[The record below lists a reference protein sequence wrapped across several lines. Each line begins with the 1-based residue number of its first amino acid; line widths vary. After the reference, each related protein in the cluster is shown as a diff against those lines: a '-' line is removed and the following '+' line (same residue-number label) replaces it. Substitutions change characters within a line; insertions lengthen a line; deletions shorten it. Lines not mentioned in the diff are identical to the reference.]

1 MNIFIKYL
9 DGTDDALSGY
19 LKSLKGGKA
28 SMSGYKAYCKQAGI
42 ETKAFGASS
51 KAAAIGVTAL
61 NTAINMLISLGIGL
75 VIQGIITGITHLI
88 NASDE
93 AIEKANELTNAF
105 NEFRQ
110 TNSDNID
117 KLQSLKEE
125 FETLSH
131 GVSRYGENISLTAD
145 EYDRYKQIVQTIVD
159 ISPALSEGYSIEN
172 GYLADKNELI
182 ERAIELQEQQYK
194 SELRQI
200 TTTEKLSEVIK
211 GYAASYDKLKN
222 SDILTTDTDYFSTLS
237 AAQAAAATAVEV
249 GSSDGVYFYGENV
262 CVVTDSAADLY
273 IIQPDKTLKAVG
285 TVVLGDDKSIEIV
298 DGKVTLKG
306 FNSATAGQQPRINA
320 AGTALEWY
328 TPDTST
334 VSGLADTVAGHT
346 QDIQNL
352 QTGKADKA
360 TTLEGYGITDAMTA
374 TAIAEAIQTAIA
386 ATGHASFKK
395 VGTVPTA
402 AEAQDNVLYLVMNAD
417 TGFYDIYAKVE
428 NEVVRLDDVSVNL
441 DGYSTTEQMNE
452 AIATAIANKVDKVD
466 GKGLSTEDFT
476 TALKE
481 KLVALPDDAEA
492 NFVKSVSDEF
502 TVSAEGKLEVK
513 EVAQAKVTGLPDALA
528 GKVDKVEGKGL
539 STNDFTDEAKAKL
552 DGVEAGANQNL
563 IEIVK
568 LNGAALD
575 ISEKAVNIPV
585 AGVTAGVVTSSADEN
600 KVAVAEDGSME
611 VNSLNMSKLVQSEG
625 DTLILDGGNASV

>member
-1 MNIFIKYL
+1 MADFGKLNFAVSFNPQTAFPL
-9 DGTDDALSGY
+9 DA
-19 LKSLKGGKA
+19 
-28 SMSGYKAYCKQAGI
+28 
-42 ETKAFGASS
+42 
-51 KAAAIGVTAL
+51 
-61 NTAINMLISLGIGL
+61 
-75 VIQGIITGITHLI
+75 
-88 NASDE
+88 
-93 AIEKANELTNAF
+93 
-105 NEFRQ
+105 
-110 TNSDNID
+110 
-117 KLQSLKEE
+117 
-125 FETLSH
+125 
-131 GVSRYGENISLTAD
+131 
-145 EYDRYKQIVQTIVD
+145 
-159 ISPALSEGYSIEN
+159 
-172 GYLADKNELI
+172 
-182 ERAIELQEQQYK
+182 QY
-194 SELRQI
+194 
-200 TTTEKLSEVIK
+200 
-211 GYAASYDKLKN
+211 
-222 SDILTTDTDYFSTLS
+222 YFSTLS
-237 AAQAAAATAVEV
+237 AAQAAAAAAVEV

-417 TGFYDIYAKVE
+417 TGFYDIY
-428 NEVVRLDDVSVNL
+428 
-441 DGYSTTEQMNE
+441 STTEQMNE

-513 EVAQAKVTGLPDALA
+513 EVAQAKVAGLPDALA

-611 VNSLNMSKLVQSEG
+611 VNSLIMSKLVQSEG

>member
-1 MNIFIKYL
+1 MADFGKLNFAVSFNPQTAFPL
-9 DGTDDALSGY
+9 DA
-19 LKSLKGGKA
+19 
-28 SMSGYKAYCKQAGI
+28 
-42 ETKAFGASS
+42 
-51 KAAAIGVTAL
+51 
-61 NTAINMLISLGIGL
+61 
-75 VIQGIITGITHLI
+75 
-88 NASDE
+88 
-93 AIEKANELTNAF
+93 
-105 NEFRQ
+105 
-110 TNSDNID
+110 
-117 KLQSLKEE
+117 
-125 FETLSH
+125 
-131 GVSRYGENISLTAD
+131 RY
-145 EYDRYKQIVQTIVD
+145 
-159 ISPALSEGYSIEN
+159 
-172 GYLADKNELI
+172 
-182 ERAIELQEQQYK
+182 
-194 SELRQI
+194 
-200 TTTEKLSEVIK
+200 
-211 GYAASYDKLKN
+211 
-222 SDILTTDTDYFSTLS
+222 YFSTLS
-237 AAQAAAATAVEV
+237 AAQAAAAAAVEV

-352 QTGKADKA
+352 QNGKADKA

-441 DGYSTTEQMNE
+441 DGYSTT
-452 AIATAIANKVDKVD
+452 AIANKVDKVD

-528 GKVDKVEGKGL
+528 GKVDKVDGKGL

-568 LNGAALD
+568 LNGTALD

>member
-1 MNIFIKYL
+1 MADFGKLNFAVSFNPQTAFPL
-9 DGTDDALSGY
+9 DA
-19 LKSLKGGKA
+19 
-28 SMSGYKAYCKQAGI
+28 
-42 ETKAFGASS
+42 
-51 KAAAIGVTAL
+51 
-61 NTAINMLISLGIGL
+61 
-75 VIQGIITGITHLI
+75 
-88 NASDE
+88 
-93 AIEKANELTNAF
+93 
-105 NEFRQ
+105 
-110 TNSDNID
+110 
-117 KLQSLKEE
+117 
-125 FETLSH
+125 
-131 GVSRYGENISLTAD
+131 RY
-145 EYDRYKQIVQTIVD
+145 
-159 ISPALSEGYSIEN
+159 
-172 GYLADKNELI
+172 
-182 ERAIELQEQQYK
+182 
-194 SELRQI
+194 
-200 TTTEKLSEVIK
+200 
-211 GYAASYDKLKN
+211 
-222 SDILTTDTDYFSTLS
+222 YFSTLS

-466 GKGLSTEDFT
+466 GKGLST
-476 TALKE
+476 
-481 KLVALPDDAEA
+481 
-492 NFVKSVSDEF
+492 
-502 TVSAEGKLEVK
+502 
-513 EVAQAKVTGLPDALA
+513 
-528 GKVDKVEGKGL
+528 
-539 STNDFTDEAKAKL
+539 NDFTNKAKAKL

-585 AGVTAGVVTSSADEN
+585 AGATAGVVTSSADEN

>member
-1 MNIFIKYL
+1 MADFGKLNFAVSFNPQTAFPL
-9 DGTDDALSGY
+9 DA
-19 LKSLKGGKA
+19 
-28 SMSGYKAYCKQAGI
+28 
-42 ETKAFGASS
+42 
-51 KAAAIGVTAL
+51 
-61 NTAINMLISLGIGL
+61 
-75 VIQGIITGITHLI
+75 
-88 NASDE
+88 
-93 AIEKANELTNAF
+93 
-105 NEFRQ
+105 
-110 TNSDNID
+110 
-117 KLQSLKEE
+117 
-125 FETLSH
+125 
-131 GVSRYGENISLTAD
+131 RY
-145 EYDRYKQIVQTIVD
+145 
-159 ISPALSEGYSIEN
+159 
-172 GYLADKNELI
+172 
-182 ERAIELQEQQYK
+182 
-194 SELRQI
+194 
-200 TTTEKLSEVIK
+200 
-211 GYAASYDKLKN
+211 
-222 SDILTTDTDYFSTLS
+222 YFSTLG
-237 AAQAAAATAVEV
+237 AAQAAAAAAVEV

-285 TVVLGDDKSIEIV
+285 TVVLGDGKSIEIV

-395 VGTVPTA
+395 ASAVPTA

-428 NEVVRLDDVSVNL
+428 NAVVRLDDVSVNL

-452 AIATAIANKVDKVD
+452 AIAIAIANKVDKVD

-528 GKVDKVEGKGL
+528 GKVDKVVGKGL

>member
-1 MNIFIKYL
+1 MADFGKLNFAVSFNPQTAFPL
-9 DGTDDALSGY
+9 DA
-19 LKSLKGGKA
+19 
-28 SMSGYKAYCKQAGI
+28 
-42 ETKAFGASS
+42 
-51 KAAAIGVTAL
+51 
-61 NTAINMLISLGIGL
+61 
-75 VIQGIITGITHLI
+75 
-88 NASDE
+88 
-93 AIEKANELTNAF
+93 
-105 NEFRQ
+105 
-110 TNSDNID
+110 
-117 KLQSLKEE
+117 
-125 FETLSH
+125 
-131 GVSRYGENISLTAD
+131 RY
-145 EYDRYKQIVQTIVD
+145 
-159 ISPALSEGYSIEN
+159 
-172 GYLADKNELI
+172 
-182 ERAIELQEQQYK
+182 
-194 SELRQI
+194 
-200 TTTEKLSEVIK
+200 
-211 GYAASYDKLKN
+211 
-222 SDILTTDTDYFSTLS
+222 YFSTLS

-374 TAIAEAIQTAIA
+374 TAIAEAIQAAIA

-502 TVSAEGKLEVK
+502 TVSAEGRLEVK

-585 AGVTAGVVTSSADEN
+585 AGATAGVVTSSADEN